1 MNSCGTDDILLINPG
16 SRVWWCIPG
25 HVSFYK
31 EKKGEGEGNEEVCV
45 KLNQGITQEEEYQVL
60 KGYLGDQAKI
70 AKLLNPISRFFE
82 REIDVIRAWYAFS
95 QHEGDKGL
103 IVYLDVTDETKAD
116 EIIPG
121 VNAYMDEVLDELLAE
136 EECRHIAFIDFKALE
151 IKKYGRVQGVP
162 ILEWL
167 EDKAELFYDVSGE
180 NVANM

>member
-1 MNSCGTDDILLINPG
+1 MRQIKPGNNPRG
-16 SRVWWCIPG
+16 GIPRQ
-25 HVSFYK
+25 F
-31 EKKGEGEGNEEVCV
+31 
-45 KLNQGITQEEEYQVL
+45 L

-136 EECRHIAFIDFKALE
+136 EEWFK
-151 IKKYGRVQGVP
+151 
-162 ILEWL
+162 
-167 EDKAELFYDVSGE
+167 VSQY
-180 NVANM
+180 